1 MSPGK
6 GFENEWEGAV
16 EPKAGQPDAE
26 TICSDSDDD
35 ETGWLAEQRSHLR
48 TMLSR
53 AAWVYLVLFIGLG
66 LIMSVWGVNPMVNNG
81 LMPKVLLVFVGLAL
95 VIALA
100 NTRTDLSREQGRNWL
115 RLVRGR
121 AMSGKKPDE

>member
-1 MSPGK
+1 
-6 GFENEWEGAV
+6 
-16 EPKAGQPDAE
+16 
-26 TICSDSDDD
+26 
-35 ETGWLAEQRSHLR
+35 
-48 TMLSR
+48 LSR
-53 AAWVYLVLFIGLG
+53 AAVVYLVLFFGLG
-66 LIMSVWGVNPMVNNG
+66 LVMSVWGVNPMANNG

-115 RLVRGR
+115 RLVVRRR

>member
-6 GFENEWEGAV
+6 RFENEWEGAV

-26 TICSDSDDD
+26 IICSDSDDD

-48 TMLSR
+48 TILSR
-53 AAWVYLVLFIGLG
+53 AAVVYLVLFMGLG
-66 LIMSVWGVNPMVNNG
+66 LVMSVWGVNPMVNNG

-100 NTRTDLSREQGRNWL
+100 NTLTDLLREQGRNWL
-115 RLVRGR
+115 RVARGR

>member
-6 GFENEWEGAV
+6 RFEEM
-16 EPKAGQPDAE
+16 
-26 TICSDSDDD
+26 DDD
-35 ETGWLAEQRSHLR
+35 QSEWLAERRSHLR

-53 AAWVYLVLFIGLG
+53 AAIVYLVLFMGLA
-66 LIMSVWGVNPMVNNG
+66 LAMSLLGINPLVNNG

-100 NTRTDLSREQGRNWL
+100 NTLTDLSREHGRNWL

-121 AMSGKKPDE
+121 VTTGKRLDE